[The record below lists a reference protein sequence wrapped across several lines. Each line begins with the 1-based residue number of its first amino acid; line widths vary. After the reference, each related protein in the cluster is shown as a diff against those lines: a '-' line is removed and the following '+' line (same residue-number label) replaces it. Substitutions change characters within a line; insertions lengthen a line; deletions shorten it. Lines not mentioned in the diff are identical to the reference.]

1 MTIKRFIKIECA
13 NEMKETK
20 QKIYAFSIPQTFR
33 DIDLMCQQHQ
43 LLRAPHA
50 QLYMMPLHLVQRH
63 HRVQSNCLAD
73 VKMLL
78 TAPRFRFGRSNQNRN
93 LIKWTH
99 SHVFVGKCFDSIF
112 DLLHFHRWFERICK
126 QLSVEIHLYRIY
138 GLNLVFL
145 WPFWCFVFRFCFG
158 KFVFLEF
165 TFVDWFELWQ
175 TWMGLWMCLWSIGP
189 NLVLNSFLL
198 CREIEFCWFDR
209 WRVALM
215 RSNGILFWTEWSEVC
230 GAQFYWSFD
239 DCPKWA
245 LLFITSTA
253 TIQYST
259 VNALK

>member
-1 MTIKRFIKIECA
+1 
-13 NEMKETK
+13 
-20 QKIYAFSIPQTFR
+20 
-33 DIDLMCQQHQ
+33 MCQQHQ

-99 SHVFVGKCFDSIF
+99 SHVFVGKCFDSII

-175 TWMGLWMCLWSIGP
+175 TWMVYGCVYDQSVRISFSIRFFSVVKLNFVDLIDEELLWCDQMVYSSELNGP
-189 NLVLNSFLL
+189 KCVEHNFTG
-198 CREIEFCWFDR
+198 
-209 WRVALM
+209 ALM
-215 RSNGILFWTEWSEVC
+215 I
-230 GAQFYWSFD
+230 AQNELCYSSQAQQQFN
-239 DCPKWA
+239 
-245 LLFITSTA
+245 
-253 TIQYST
+253 IQP
-259 VNALK
+259 